1 MGREGHCRQMS
12 LACVGSMRSVPA
24 TVGLPPLT
32 GVCFPCLHCSGS
44 SLLSRE
50 WALSCVHF
58 PGLSH
63 SDSGFRVLHKSAGS
77 VGPVFCAFSTRAAQ
91 AARSLRSA
99 FSPGVVRLIP
109 SAVPASVSTHAG
121 WVRLVS
127 VLRRRPL
134 AATLQMDVNHPE
146 SQEVFA

>member
-1 MGREGHCRQMS
+1 MEGRCRQMS
-12 LACVGSMRSVPA
+12 LACVGSTRSVPA
-24 TVGLPPLT
+24 TLGLLLLAA
-32 GVCFPCLHCSGS
+32 CAFPMHTAQSPSCSIWSGPCMACGS
-44 SLLSRE
+44 SS
-50 WALSCVHF
+50 
-58 PGLSH
+58 
-63 SDSGFRVLHKSAGS
+63 RVLHKSADS

-91 AARSLRSA
+91 AAGSLRSA